1 MSNYIY
7 CIYVNTCME
16 GLKHSTLKVQEKN
29 HLYIPIENPAP
40 LFKRLHV
47 CTYLVVSG
55 KVISGE
61 YSINTISMENSN
73 QFIYT

>member
-1 MSNYIY
+1 MHGGFITFYAES
-7 CIYVNTCME
+7 
-16 GLKHSTLKVQEKN
+16 SRN
-29 HLYIPIENPAP
+29 HLYIPIGNPAP

>member
-7 CIYVNTCME
+7 CIYV
-16 GLKHSTLKVQEKN
+16 
-29 HLYIPIENPAP
+29 PIENPAP